1 MCTALVNLLK
11 SCEVFSILVPNTGSD
26 SIAPLKLRRLSVV
39 LEVAA
44 LNCLRFRFLFLD
56 LSLPPVVAGVLSVG
70 VLAVAGAL
78 SVGVLADMLDVARV
92 TVGVLAANSNANPLS
107 DFGHCGDVSSLSNF
121 TAREDKDSISNL
133 EYTGYFSLAFK
144 L

>member
-1 MCTALVNLLK
+1 M
-11 SCEVFSILVPNTGSD
+11 
-26 SIAPLKLRRLSVV
+26 APLKLRRLSVV
-39 LEVAA
+39 LEVVA

-56 LSLPPVVAGVLSVG
+56 LSLPLVVAGVLSVG
-70 VLAVAGAL
+70 VLA
-78 SVGVLADMLDVARV
+78 DMFDVAWV
-92 TVGVLAANSNANPLS
+92 TVGVLAADSNANPLS
-107 DFGHCGDVSSLSNF
+107 DFGHCGGVSSLSNF